1 MLKLT
6 ISDFL
11 FQIETIRM
19 GILPSP
25 YQQLFEINKG
35 IQSLT
40 VTFKGAQRQSEWLEI
55 YLVYNKSCQH
65 LTICDSHDI
74 ELATKLIQSIKL
86 EIHPQHIVSLANLN
100 MILKIEMKKVF
111 FIICLLL
118 KIVMVVVQHW

>member
-1 MLKLT
+1 
-6 ISDFL
+6 
-11 FQIETIRM
+11 M

-40 VTFKGAQRQSEWLEI
+40 VTFKGVQRQSEWLEI
-55 YLVYNKSCQH
+55 YLIYNKSCQH
-65 LTICDSHDI
+65 LTIYDSYDI

-86 EIHPQHIVSLANLN
+86 EVLPQHIVSLANLN
-100 MILKIEMKKVF
+100 MILKIAMKKVF
-111 FIICLLL
+111 FIISLLL

>member
-1 MLKLT
+1 
-6 ISDFL
+6 
-11 FQIETIRM
+11 M

-65 LTICDSHDI
+65 LRIYDSYDI

-86 EIHPQHIVSLANLN
+86 EVLPQHIVSLANLN
-100 MILKIEMKKVF
+100 MILKIAMKKVF
-111 FIICLLL
+111 FIISLLL